1 MCRKLLLCIST
12 FYIYAVLPQRRRFH
26 EELMRCL
33 AVSVAQWE
41 KEGKGDKKQM
51 RERFSA
57 KWSAVGLPSTAVFL
71 MVWRNALIL
80 SLSSTATLRSLHV
93 LPFLHPFYPFL
104 IQLIIFTRPACLFCW
119 KVQFV
124 LGSSKFLSYLPTNNT
139 PGASLFKLTITIF
152 CSLVARF
159 NLYRLLE
166 PNEKT
171 IFYLKLF
178 HLVHY
183 LFRYISCILLL

>member
-1 MCRKLLLCIST
+1 MYTNINKHTLAVVPYSWYQNDAITSYLLLNLYIWLWKVGARCEQRCGKLLLCIST
-12 FYIYAVLPQRRRFH
+12 FYIYAALPQRRQFH

-33 AVSVAQWE
+33 AAFVAQWE
-41 KEGKGDKKQM
+41 KEGKSDKKQM

-104 IQLIIFTRPACLFCW
+104 I
-119 KVQFV
+119 
-124 LGSSKFLSYLPTNNT
+124 
-139 PGASLFKLTITIF
+139 
-152 CSLVARF
+152 
-159 NLYRLLE
+159 
-166 PNEKT
+166 
-171 IFYLKLF
+171 
-178 HLVHY
+178 
-183 LFRYISCILLL
+183 